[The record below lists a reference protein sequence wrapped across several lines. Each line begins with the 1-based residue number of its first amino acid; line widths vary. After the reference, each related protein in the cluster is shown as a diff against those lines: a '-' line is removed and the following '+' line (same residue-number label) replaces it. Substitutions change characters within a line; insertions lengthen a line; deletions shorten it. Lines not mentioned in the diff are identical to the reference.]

1 MPFGVRPCHSC
12 TKSLPA
18 AIRENSGFSTFAP
31 LRDDDARG
39 GRLGKVTL
47 VDTGQVFTT
56 DYRDLEPDA
65 K

>member
-1 MPFGVRPCHSC
+1 MPPRANAV
-12 TKSLPA
+12 L
-18 AIRENSGFSTFAP
+18 EFAP
-31 LRDDDARG
+31 LATTIPRG

-56 DYRDLEPDA
+56 DYRDLEPDV

>member
-1 MPFGVRPCHSC
+1 LC
-12 TKSLPA
+12 
-18 AIRENSGFSTFAP
+18 
-31 LRDDDARG
+31 DDDARG